1 MARKNELVSVEQVF
15 RKVQRA
21 LDTAGVPYMVTG
33 SFASSVHGDPRA
45 SKDIDIVI
53 APDRDQLVAF
63 MRQFPPNEFYAQEE
77 DAFEAMAN
85 TSIFNIVDFETG
97 WRVDFIF
104 RKSRPFSLEEFN
116 RRRAV
121 DVAGLKL
128 FVAAPEDILI
138 AKLEWAKLGES
149 ERQLEDAASIIRVQG
164 ENLDVGYVERWIREL
179 ELKEQWLA
187 AKARAG

>member
-1 MARKNELVSVEQVF
+1 
-15 RKVQRA
+15 
-21 LDTAGVPYMVTG
+21 
-33 SFASSVHGDPRA
+33 
-45 SKDIDIVI
+45 
-53 APDRDQLVAF
+53 
-63 MRQFPPNEFYAQEE
+63 MRHFPPNEFYAQEE
-77 DAFEAMAN
+77 DALEAMAH

-104 RKSRPFSLEEFN
+104 RKNRPFSLEEFN

-121 DVAGLKL
+121 DVGGLKL

-149 ERQLEDAASIIRVQG
+149 ERQIDDAASIIRVQR
-164 ENLDVGYVERWIREL
+164 EHLDVGYVERWVRDL

-187 AKARAG
+187 AKTRAS

>member
-21 LDTAGVPYMVTG
+21 LDMAGVPYMV
-33 SFASSVHGDPRA
+33 
-45 SKDIDIVI
+45 
-53 APDRDQLVAF
+53 
-63 MRQFPPNEFYAQEE
+63 
-77 DAFEAMAN
+77 
-85 TSIFNIVDFETG
+85 
-97 WRVDFIF
+97 
-104 RKSRPFSLEEFN
+104 RPFSLEEFN

-128 FVAAPEDILI
+128 FVAAPEDIVI

-149 ERQLEDAASIIRVQG
+149 ERQIEDAASIIRVQG
-164 ENLDVGYVERWIREL
+164 QNLDVAYVERWVREL

-187 AKARAG
+187 AKGRTG

>member
-1 MARKNELVSVEQVF
+1 
-15 RKVQRA
+15 
-21 LDTAGVPYMVTG
+21 MVTG

-63 MRQFPPNEFYAQEE
+63 MQHFPPNEFYAQEE
-77 DAFEAMAN
+77 DALEAMAQ
-85 TSIFNIVDFETG
+85 TGIFNIVDFETG

-104 RKSRPFSLEEFN
+104 RKNRPFSVEEFN
-116 RRRAV
+116 RRRPV
-121 DVAGLKL
+121 DIGELRL

-164 ENLDVGYVERWIREL
+164 ENLDAVYVERWTRDL
-179 ELKEQWLA
+179 DLKEQWLA